1 MITNINNINIL
12 RTPKRVGIERTG
24 IMKVKT
30 QGLKYEK
37 AEFGLTQGHKNGERQ
52 RYEGGSFV
60 NPRGYG
66 WATESSPS
74 TLILKIYKDDSYI
87 PVRVDTYFRQTWKR
101 LTQKRIEAI
110 YDTCPDEVDIIMRY
124 GEYAVSEVDLER
136 WMRNAKALI

>member
-12 RTPKRVGIERTG
+12 RTPKRVGIERTD
-24 IMKVKT
+24 IMKVKV
-30 QGLKYEK
+30 QGLKHEK

>member
-110 YDTCPDEVDIIMRY
+110 YDTCPDEVDIILRH
-124 GEYAVSEVDLER
+124 GEYAVSEGDLER